1 MNALAD
7 QERFEE
13 AALMRDRLRSLVAAL
28 SRDRADR
35 WLVRAGTLELSNGDG
50 LPLKIVA
57 GSLETG
63 VSDAPGEAPLSL
75 PCPRDRADE
84 LAALRSWLAQAA
96 RKGRV
101 RPLTLDGDPLLE
113 PVDGGAMLAKINAQA
128 RDPERSERAG
138 RR

>member
-1 MNALAD
+1 
-7 QERFEE
+7 
-13 AALMRDRLRSLVAAL
+13 
-28 SRDRADR
+28 
-35 WLVRAGTLELSNGDG
+35 LSNGDG